1 MKLLIILLLAGC
13 AATEMPYIAPLPM
26 CDVADAGIECYEA
39 SVVSTPVNKGS
50 FKKGAAQPVPDA
62 YTKMC
67 AKYPKPEACK

>member
-1 MKLLIILLLAGC
+1 MKLLVLLLLLAGC
-13 AATEMPYIAPLPM
+13 ATEPTEMPYIAPLPM
-26 CDVADAGIECYEA
+26 CDVTVETTECYEA
-39 SVVSTPVNKGS
+39 SVVSKGS